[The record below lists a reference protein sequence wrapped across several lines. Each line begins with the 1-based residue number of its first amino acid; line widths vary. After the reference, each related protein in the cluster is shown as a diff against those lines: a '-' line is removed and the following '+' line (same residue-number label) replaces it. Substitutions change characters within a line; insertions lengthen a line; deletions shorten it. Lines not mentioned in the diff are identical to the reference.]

1 MKEQDLKEEEKQVL
15 AEFFANQVKLSEK
28 GQSLLDVVSFI
39 YHYNINRVRDIFA
52 EEFTDQE
59 VEELQEH
66 ALSLQRQYD
75 SNEKAWINFIF
86 DLNNTQLNTLAKA
99 AMHS

>member
-28 GQSLLDVVSFI
+28 GQSLLDVIAFI
-39 YHYNINRVRDIFA
+39 YHHNINRVGEIFSKDFPD
-52 EEFTDQE
+52 EE
-59 VEELQEH
+59 VEELQAR

-75 SNEKAWINFIF
+75 NNEKAWIYFILE
-86 DLNNTQLNTLAKA
+86 LNKAQMNVLANA
-99 AMHS
+99 ILSI

>member
-52 EEFTDQE
+52 DDFTTRK
-59 VEELQEH
+59 LRN
-66 ALSLQRQYD
+66 S
-75 SNEKAWINFIF
+75 K
-86 DLNNTQLNTLAKA
+86 NTPFPCNVNTTATKRLG
-99 AMHS
+99 

>member
-1 MKEQDLKEEEKQVL
+1 MKEQTLKESEKQVL
-15 AEFFANQVKLSEK
+15 AEFFTSQVKLSEK

-39 YHYNINRVRDIFA
+39 YHYNIDRVRDIFA

-66 ALSLQRQYD
+66 ALSLLSQYD

-86 DLNNTQLNTLAKA
+86 DLNNAQLNTLAKA
-99 AMHS
+99 AMPS

>member
-1 MKEQDLKEEEKQVL
+1 MKEQVLKEEEKQVL
-15 AEFFANQVKLSEK
+15 AEFFTSQVKLSEK
-28 GQSLLDVVSFI
+28 GKSLLDVVSFI

-52 EEFTDQE
+52 EDFTDQE

-75 SNEKAWINFIF
+75 SNEKAWIYFIL
-86 DLNNTQLNTLAKA
+86 DLNNAQLNTLAKA
-99 AMHS
+99 AMTS

>member
-52 EEFTDQE
+52 EDFTDQE

-86 DLNNTQLNTLAKA
+86 DLNNA
-99 AMHS
+99 AMSS

>member
-15 AEFFANQVKLSEK
+15 AEFFANQVKLSPK
-28 GQSLLDVVSFI
+28 GQSLLDVISFI
-39 YHYNINRVRDIFA
+39 YHYNIDRVRDIFA
-52 EEFTDQE
+52 EDFTDQE

-66 ALSLQRQYD
+66 ALSLLSQYD

-86 DLNNTQLNTLAKA
+86 DLNNAQLNTLAKA
-99 AMHS
+99 AMPS